1 LKKCKRYS
9 GGYRVETM
17 GDDNI
22 TKRIISYVFF
32 DIVHPTPYLI
42 KTYLEF
48 FKDKLLS
55 KKNKTPDLSFESL
68 HWKRYYHQCTFTS
81 PDNPMLPREEQ
92 TKDSILFT
100 LNRLR
105 EEIRGDLHCLDVGCG
120 PTSQFYT
127 DQLKDDDQVQII
139 SVDPLAE
146 TYKEIHKRYK
156 TNYDIECITGY
167 GEKLNEL
174 FPEEQFHLVYTQNA
188 IDHSQNPIEFFNN
201 CYNVIK
207 SGGYLILHGFI
218 REGSAAKWLG
228 LHKWDIEV
236 HDDDLLLTDK
246 EKKYNRYN
254 ITKNY
259 DFTVVYKKI
268 TGNNI
273 GDMYT
278 FIYKKSKKG

>member
-1 LKKCKRYS
+1 
-9 GGYRVETM
+9 M
-17 GDDNI
+17 GNDNI
-22 TKRIISYVFF
+22 TRRIISYVFF
-32 DIVHPTPYLI
+32 DITHPSPYLI
-42 KTYLEF
+42 KTYLRF
-48 FKDKLLS
+48 LKDKLLS
-55 KKNKTPDLSFESL
+55 KKYETPDLSFESL
-68 HWKRYYHQCTFTS
+68 HWKRYYHQCALLS
-81 PDNPMLPREEQ
+81 PDKTILSRETV

-105 EEIRGDLHCLDVGCG
+105 NEVHGDIHCLDVGCG

-127 DQLKDDDQVQII
+127 DQLRDDNRVQII

-167 GEKLNEL
+167 GEKLDGI
-174 FPEEQFHLVYTQNA
+174 FPKGQFHLIYSQNA

-207 SGGYLILHGFI
+207 GGGYLILHGFI
-218 REGSAAKWLG
+218 KEGTGAKWLG

-236 HDDDLLLTDK
+236 NGDDLLLTDK
-246 EKKYNRYN
+246 QKKYQRYN
-254 ITKNY
+254 ITKDHNL
-259 DFTVVYKKI
+259 TLVYKKI
-268 TGNNI
+268 TGGNI

-278 FIYKKSKKG
+278 FIYKKNFSEVQR

>member
-1 LKKCKRYS
+1 
-9 GGYRVETM
+9 M

-22 TKRIISYVFF
+22 NKRILSYIFF
-32 DIVHPTPYLI
+32 DITHPTPYLI

-55 KKNKTPDLSFESL
+55 KTYSTPDLSSESL
-68 HWKRYYHQCTFTS
+68 HWKRFYHQCSLES
-81 PDNPMLPREEQ
+81 PNEVILQRGTQ
-92 TKDSILFT
+92 TKDSVLFT
-100 LNRLR
+100 LKRLR
-105 EEIRGDLHCLDVGCG
+105 EEIQGDIHCLDVGCG

-127 DQLKDDDQVQII
+127 IQLENDERIQVI

-146 TYKEIHKRYK
+146 VYKELHRKYE
-156 TNYDIECITGY
+156 TDYDIECVVGY
-167 GEKLNEL
+167 GEKLCEL
-174 FPEEQFHLVYTQNA
+174 FPEKQFHLIYTQNA
-188 IDHSQNPIEFFNN
+188 MDHSQNPIEFFKN

-218 REGSAAKWLG
+218 KEGTAAHWLG

-236 HDDDLLLTDK
+236 NGDDLLLTDK
-246 EKKYNRYN
+246 QKNYNRFN
-254 ITKNY
+254 ITKDY
-259 DFTVVYKKI
+259 DLKLVYKKI

-278 FIYKKSKKG
+278 FIYKKTSMKVEV